1 MIKKLMALAGA
12 AVLALTLTACTGT
25 TEQLPTLDLGTSEA
39 SSTASGTE
47 SSASGVESGVESGT
61 ESNTESSQAE
71 AEPVSDKDF
80 EDSADGLCQYLEA
93 NRGVAGDPTTMAYE
107 TIGAVDGYRYRFTLN
122 KSTVQVE
129 VYQYDLDN
137 LNEQAQTVLDDVKE
151 KGSFTLLD
159 KEIPAV
165 LSDSGKYLMIYTDSS
180 TSEENTAQKERVLE
194 LFQGFKAE

>member
-12 AVLALTLTACTGT
+12 AVLALTLTACGGT
-25 TEQLPTLDLGTSEA
+25 TEKLPTLDLGTSET

-47 SSASGVESGVESGT
+47 SSTSGT
-61 ESNTESSQAE
+61 ESGAESSQAE

-93 NRGVAGDPTTMAYE
+93 NRGVAGDPTEMAYE

-122 KSTVQVE
+122 NSTVQVE
-129 VYQYDLDN
+129 VYQYDLEN
-137 LNEQAQTVLDDVKE
+137 LNEQGQTVLGDVKE
-151 KGSFTLLD
+151 KGFFTLLD